1 MQRTIKKLDSESEVL
16 KKQLNSAH
24 DFLEQ
29 GVYNIDTFLE
39 RSKAISE
46 RINAI
51 EKEKDQLT
59 SQLELAVKRMN
70 SQKEFVPKV
79 EKLLEVY
86 SELPDAKAKN
96 EMLKEVLEKVVYN
109 KEDKCRWHNSP
120 DNFEI
125 VLYPKLPKKQLR

>member
-1 MQRTIKKLDSESEVL
+1 M
-16 KKQLNSAH
+16 
-24 DFLEQ
+24 
-29 GVYNIDTFLE
+29 
-39 RSKAISE
+39 
-46 RINAI
+46 
-51 EKEKDQLT
+51 
-59 SQLELAVKRMN
+59 ELAVKRMN
-70 SQKEFVPKV
+70 SQKELVPKV